1 MRLTEDN
8 AVHLGSSFFLKER
21 EDGTF
26 VLLDEEDV
34 VCEGE
39 NIEDTLEAFHMMLE
53 LKLCYATM
61 AWMQACLPKEGLR
74 A

>member
-1 MRLTEDN
+1 MRVTEDDT
-8 AVHLGSSFFLKER
+8 VHLGSSFFPKER

-26 VLLDEEDV
+26 VLLDEGDV

-39 NIEDTLEAFHMMLE
+39 NIEETLEAFHMMLE

-61 AWMQACLPKEGLR
+61 AWMKSCLPKEGLI